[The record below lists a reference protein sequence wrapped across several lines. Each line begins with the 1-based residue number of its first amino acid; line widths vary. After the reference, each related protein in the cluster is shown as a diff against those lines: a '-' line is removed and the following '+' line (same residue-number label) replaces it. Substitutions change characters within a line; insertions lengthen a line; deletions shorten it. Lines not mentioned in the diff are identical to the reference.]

1 MQPHNEQKKETR
13 NGTEKSTRKPWK
25 SERMTNS
32 SPLVREMMGKVVSIV
47 VAPPD
52 EMGAKGPNQRTI
64 KGAPNNVMTSRMI
77 FANKATVPKSG
88 PRYCVMRML
97 DNE

>member
-1 MQPHNEQKKETR
+1 
-13 NGTEKSTRKPWK
+13 
-25 SERMTNS
+25 
-32 SPLVREMMGKVVSIV
+32 MMGKVVSIV

-88 PRYCVMRML
+88 PRYCVIRML